1 MATIIKRES
10 PQFPSGDEMRQVAF
24 DLTDMESQAD
34 VYLAKVRVEAAK
46 IVQQAEQ
53 EAAQIRQNSEEAGK
67 QAAEAAVERI
77 LDEKVSKQMKT
88 LLPALAAAVQQ
99 IEDSRQAWLR
109 HWETSAISLAC
120 EIAEK
125 LVRRE
130 LQSQPQITLEWMQDA
145 LKMCAGTAEITIRV
159 SPSEFETL
167 GNQIEHLAE
176 VFHTTGKSNVLS
188 DDSISV
194 GGCRIETEFG
204 EVDTQLETQLK
215 RLQEELS

>member
-10 PQFPSGDEMRQVAF
+10 QQFPSGAELRNVAF

-34 VYLAKVRVEAAK
+34 VYLQKVRVEAAK

-53 EAAQIRQNSEEAGK
+53 EAAQIRQNSEQAGK
-67 QAAEAAVERI
+67 QAAEAAVERV

-109 HWETSAISLAC
+109 HWETSATGLAC
-120 EIAEK
+120 EIAQK

-130 LQSQPQITLEWMQDA
+130 LQSQPQIALEWMQDA
-145 LKMCAGTAEITIRV
+145 LRMCAGTAEITIRI
-159 SPSEFETL
+159 SPTEFETL
-167 GNQIEHLAE
+167 GKQIDQLAA
-176 VFHTTGKSNVLS
+176 VFHTAGKATVLA
-188 DDSISV
+188 DEAISV

-204 EVDTQLETQLK
+204 EIDTQLETQLK

>member
-10 PQFPSGDEMRQVAF
+10 QQFPSGAELRNVAF

-34 VYLAKVRVEAAK
+34 VYLQKVRVEAAK
-46 IVQQAEQ
+46 IVQQAEH
-53 EAAQIRQNSEEAGK
+53 EAAQIRQNSEQAGK
-67 QAAEAAVERI
+67 QAAEAAVERV

-109 HWETSAISLAC
+109 HWETSATGLAC

-130 LQSQPQITLEWMQDA
+130 LQSQPQIALEWMQDA
-145 LKMCAGTAEITIRV
+145 LRMCAGTAEITIRV
-159 SPSEFETL
+159 SPTEFETL
-167 GNQIEHLAE
+167 GKQIDQLAA
-176 VFHTTGKSNVLS
+176 VFHTAGKATVIA
-188 DDSISV
+188 DEAISV

-204 EVDTQLETQLK
+204 EIDTQLETQLK